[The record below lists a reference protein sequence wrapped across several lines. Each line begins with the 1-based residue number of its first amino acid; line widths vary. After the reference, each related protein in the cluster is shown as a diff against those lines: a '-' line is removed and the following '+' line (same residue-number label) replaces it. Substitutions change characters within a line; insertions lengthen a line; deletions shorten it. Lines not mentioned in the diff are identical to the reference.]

1 MTHNQSNLQ
10 FIIHRGSHQIGGNC
24 VELVAPN
31 SKILIDCGLPLDYD
45 EQTPETQKEIRENA
59 RKWLN
64 NCDAIFLSHY
74 HGDHYGL
81 LCEAPIGTKVFT
93 SDETAMLMELSG
105 IFGEDLTQRLD
116 IHTFEN
122 GVITFK
128 DFRITQYIVDHSAY
142 GACAFL
148 FEVGGQT
155 LLYSGDIRLHGK
167 KGILYKHLP
176 QHVDY
181 LFLEGTNLGRG
192 VKQKTERAVENEF
205 VKRFSS
211 YQDNAHLVWCSSQNI
226 DRLVALYRACLRTGR
241 TLCIDP
247 YTAYVLEFAYSVH
260 PTIPTAKTH
269 PNLMIYY
276 PHRLT
281 TMMME
286 RDKTII
292 YGPYSKEKKMDLADL
307 ATNPSKYVLLFRP
320 KLLGDLKKYLAD
332 TKVCLTNSIWAQYW
346 EQNKPEII
354 SLKEWLAEK
363 PELRQKLPDIH
374 TSGHAD
380 VASLQKIVE
389 HVQPKH
395 IVPIHTEMPEKYKTL
410 FPSYT
415 VLNATDETPIELI
428 NTKE

>member
-31 SKILIDCGLPLDYD
+31 SRIFIDCGLPLDYD
-45 EQTPETQKEIRENA
+45 DQAPETQKEIRENA

-81 LCEAPIGTKVFT
+81 LNEAPKDTRVYATKET
-93 SDETAMLMELSG
+93 SELMKISG
-105 IFGEDLTQRLD
+105 IFGEDLTEHLD
-116 IHTFEN
+116 IQPIEN
-122 GVITFK
+122 TVTVN
-128 DFRITQYIVDHSAY
+128 DFRVTKFDVDHSAF

-148 FEVGGQT
+148 FEVCGKRI
-155 LLYSGDIRLHGK
+155 LYSGDIRLHGK
-167 KGILYKHLP
+167 KGVLYKNLP
-176 QHVDY
+176 QNVDY

-192 VKQKTERAVENEF
+192 VKQKTERVVENEF

-226 DRLVALYRACLRTGR
+226 DRLVALYRACLKTGR

-346 EQNKPEII
+346 EQDKPEINR
-354 SLKEWLAEK
+354 LKAWLAEK
-363 PELRQKLPDIH
+363 PELRMKLPDIH

-389 HVQPKH
+389 HVQPKC
-395 IVPIHTEMPEKYKTL
+395 IVPIHTEKPEKYKTL

-415 VLNATDETPIELI
+415 VLHATDETPIDLI

>member
-1 MTHNQSNLQ
+1 MNNTQNNIQ

-24 VELVAPN
+24 VELATAN
-31 SKILIDCGLPLDYD
+31 TKILVDCGLPLDFE
-45 EQTPETQKEIRENA
+45 EQPAKTQETILEDAKAWTRD
-59 RKWLN
+59 
-64 NCDAIFLSHY
+64 CDAIFLSHY

-81 LCEAPIGTKVFT
+81 LTQAPEGTKVYAT
-93 SDETAMLMELSG
+93 KETANLMKVSG
-105 IFGEDLTQRLD
+105 VFGEDLTKHL
-116 IHTFEN
+116 
-122 GVITFK
+122 VIQIVDNTVTFK
-128 DFRITQYIVDHSAY
+128 DFRVTKYDVDHSAF

-148 FEVGGQT
+148 FEACGKRI
-155 LLYSGDIRLHGK
+155 LYSGDIRLHGK
-167 KGILYKHLP
+167 KGVLYKNLP
-176 QHVDY
+176 QNVDY

-192 VKQKTERAVENEF
+192 GGRQKSEKAVENEF

-211 YQDNAHLVWCSSQNI
+211 YQDNIHLVWCSSQNI
-226 DRLVALYRACLRTGR
+226 DRLVALYKACIRTGR

-247 YTAYVLEFAYSVH
+247 YTAYVLEFAFSVH
-260 PTIPTAKTH
+260 PTIPTAKAL
-269 PNLMIYY
+269 PNLKIYY

-286 RDKTII
+286 RDETII
-292 YGPYSKEKKMDLADL
+292 YGPYSKEKKVDMADFC
-307 ATNPSKYVLLFRP
+307 ANPSKYVLLFRP

-346 EQNKPEII
+346 EQNKPEIN

-389 HVQPKH
+389 HIQPKT
-395 IVPIHTEMPEKYKTL
+395 IIPIHTAHSESFSSL
-410 FPSYT
+410 FPKNS
-415 VLNATDETPIELI
+415 VWEVSDEVCYSLEAP
-428 NTKE
+428 NN